1 MRPYPADLRER
12 ILLAI
17 DQGKSRAEVIR
28 VFGVSRASIK
38 RYLKQRRETGNL
50 LPKPIPG
57 RPPKKIGLLQAKL
70 QTQLEAY
77 PNATLEEHC
86 RRWEAQEGVRV
97 STATMSR
104 AIQHLGWTRNK
115 ATTNHPAG

>member
-1 MRPYPADLRER
+1 MRPYPPDLRER
-12 ILLAI
+12 ILYAV

-38 RYLKQRRETGNL
+38 RYLKQRRETGSL

-57 RPPKKIGLLQAKL
+57 RPPKKLGLLRAKL

-77 PNATLEEHC
+77 PDATLEEHC
-86 RRWEAQEGVRV
+86 QRWEAQEGIKV

-104 AIQHLGWTRNK
+104 AIQHLGWARNK
-115 ATTNHPAG
+115 DISGK

>member
-1 MRPYPADLRER
+1 MRPYPPDLRER
-12 ILLAI
+12 ILHAI
-17 DQGKSRAEVIR
+17 DQGKPRAEVIR

-57 RPPKKIGLLQAKL
+57 RPPKKLGLLRAKL
-70 QTQLEAY
+70 QTQLERY
-77 PNATLEEHC
+77 PDATLEEHC
-86 RRWEAQEGVRV
+86 KRWEAQQGIRV

-104 AIQHLGWTRNK
+104 AIQHLKCIQSKGSTD
-115 ATTNHPAG
+115 